1 MAMAVMAS
9 SSALCTLGAPAPAAG
24 MMDKTSGKAS
34 HFTGNFMFSLRL
46 FETGHFSI
54 ADEWHCNRTLNAP

>member
-1 MAMAVMAS
+1 
-9 SSALCTLGAPAPAAG
+9 

-34 HFTGNFMFSLRL
+34 HLTGNFMFSLRL

-54 ADEWHCNRTLNAP
+54 ANEWRCNRTLNAP